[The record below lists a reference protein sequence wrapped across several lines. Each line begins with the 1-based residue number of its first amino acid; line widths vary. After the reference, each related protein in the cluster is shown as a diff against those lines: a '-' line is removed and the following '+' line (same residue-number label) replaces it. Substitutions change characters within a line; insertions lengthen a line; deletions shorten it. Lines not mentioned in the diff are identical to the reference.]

1 MIRLIRRIIWLLL
14 VTLVI
19 NGIGW
24 AADIA
29 YPVETDKDA
38 TIVQPCA
45 HRHDATQCLHDRQ
58 SQKQPSQDEH
68 QCNHGCEIVHSIMLA
83 PPINLKIA
91 EPLAGT
97 RYPSK
102 NASFI
107 LPQPAD
113 SPYRPPRRY
122 EI

>member
-19 NGIGW
+19 NSVGW
-24 AADIA
+24 AADSE

-38 TIVQPCA
+38 AIVHTHA
-45 HRHDATQCLHDRQ
+45 HQHDAAKPLHD
-58 SQKQPSQDEH
+58 QPSQDQH
-68 QCNHGCEIVHSIMLA
+68 LCNHGCEIVHSIMSASPVDL
-83 PPINLKIA
+83 NIA
-91 EPLAGT
+91 ELLADT
-97 RYPSK
+97 RYPLK

-107 LPQPAD
+107 LPQPPD

>member
-1 MIRLIRRIIWLLL
+1 MIRLIRRIVWLLL

-38 TIVQPCA
+38 AIIQPCA
-45 HRHDATQCLHDRQ
+45 HRHDAAQCSYDRQ
-58 SQKQPSQDEH
+58 SQDLPSQDAH

-97 RYPSK
+97 CYPSK

-107 LPQPAD
+107 LLQSAD
-113 SPYRPPRRY
+113 GPYRPPRCY